1 MKKKKILDIIVMA
14 FLVLNPLIDL
24 FGCFQDKYLNIP
36 VSINYIIR
44 GLFFLGIFIYLFT
57 KKDNRKM
64 LIVFL
69 VYFLLAISSY
79 FMRSL
84 NLYEELVNILKIFY
98 LPIMMMFF
106 AKYRNEY
113 IDDRFIL
120 GTYFLYIITFVI
132 MYIFKVNKE
141 YLNTI
146 GVILVGLL
154 PITLNY
160 VLEAK
165 SYILKIVF
173 GLALALSIYL
183 ISTKLI
189 VIGVFLVTLCT
200 LFGKYKYEFIYNG
213 FKKRLKIIL
222 IFLAFIGVFVLLVRF
237 SPFYVNVKNQI
248 IGLNI
253 HSFKDVYKLRT
264 IDRFVFS
271 GGITRVDN
279 VMGPLLKHGYTNI
292 MYGIG
297 KTGIVK
303 YTGIDIF
310 DIFATTG
317 LFGGVIF
324 IIMFSFIHRKTEL
337 KKVYYFS
344 YLVFVITSIFIGSV
358 LIYPSISLLMSTLYL
373 VSFNSDKI
381 VKKNPVNI

>member
-160 VLEAK
+160 VIEAK

-189 VIGVFLVTLCT
+189 VLGVFLVTLCT

-324 IIMFSFIHRKTEL
+324 IFMFSFIHRKTEL

-381 VKKNPVNI
+381 EKKKSC

>member
-1 MKKKKILDIIVMA
+1 MNKKKIFNIIVIA
-14 FLVLNPLIDL
+14 FLILNPLIDL

-57 KKDNRKM
+57 KRDNRKM
-64 LIVFL
+64 LIIFL
-69 VYFLLAISSY
+69 IYAFLAISSY

-84 NLYEELVNILKIFY
+84 NMYEELVNILKIFY

-120 GTYFLYIITFVI
+120 GTYFLYIITFII

-160 VLEAK
+160 VIENK
-165 SYILKIVF
+165 NIILKIVF

-189 VIGVFLVTLCT
+189 VLGVFIVTLCT

-213 FKKRLKIIL
+213 FKKRLKVIL
-222 IFLAFIGVFVLLVRF
+222 IFLAFISVFALLVRF
-237 SPFYVNVKNQI
+237 SPFYANVKDQI
-248 IGLNI
+248 LALNI
-253 HSFKDVYKLRT
+253 HSFKDVFKLRT

-271 GGITRVDN
+271 GGISRVDN
-279 VMGPLLKHGYTNI
+279 VMGPLLKHGYINI

-297 KTGIVK
+297 KTGIIK

-344 YLVFVITSIFIGSV
+344 YLVFIITSIFIGSV
-358 LIYPSISLLMSTLYL
+358 LIYPSISLIMSTLYL
-373 VSFNSDKI
+373 VSFNSDKLI
-381 VKKNPVNI
+381 EKKK

>member
-14 FLVLNPLIDL
+14 FLVLNSLIDL

-57 KKDNRKM
+57 KKDNRKL

-189 VIGVFLVTLCT
+189 VLGVFLVTLCT
-200 LFGKYKYEFIYNG
+200 LFGKYKYEFIYNDY
-213 FKKRLKIIL
+213 KKRLKIIL

-237 SPFYVNVKNQI
+237 SPFFVNVKNQI

-381 VKKNPVNI
+381 VKKKSC